1 MIYILI
7 NHKNCHNRNSNNS
20 KCNNNHSNYY
30 LCLSHGHRNHDVA
43 AALILALIAAL
54 CVIAK
59 LPTDAGW
66 TSSELCTVAGLQLPH
81 APQLFKEGSP
91 TFHDI
96 SSSAY
101 TAQTPCIQR
110 MHQLAVLVARQSL
123 YTRSRQLGVAERP
136 DGCSLVILAKRD
148 HPQQDGEKFFWWPP
162 PAKLASK
169 LQGRAQ
175 QETNQKMCCLFGTGS
190 PLNRAQGRRVR
201 QTAGHGTCCQQPYDA
216 LRISVACCTSTDRSA
231 WRGTMSD

>member
-1 MIYILI
+1 MIHILI
-7 NHKNCHNRNSNNS
+7 NNKNCHNSNNS
-20 KCNNNHSNYY
+20 KCNNNNSNH
-30 LCLSHGHRNHDVA
+30 LCLSYGHRNHDVA

-66 TSSELCTVAGLQLPH
+66 TLSELCTVAGLQLPH

-110 MHQLAVLVARQSL
+110 MHQLAVLVARQKSL
-123 YTRSRQLGVAERP
+123 HETQAV
-136 DGCSLVILAKRD
+136 GCRRGPGWLLPGDPCK
-148 HPQQDGEKFFWWPP
+148 E
-162 PAKLASK
+162 
-169 LQGRAQ
+169 
-175 QETNQKMCCLFGTGS
+175 GS
-190 PLNRAQGRRVR
+190 H
-201 QTAGHGTCCQQPYDA
+201 TA
-216 LRISVACCTSTDRSA
+216 R
-231 WRGTMSD
+231 